1 MSCFTQ
7 IILLKGTYKMF
18 SLKKTVSLIHKEGWK
33 FATIFFLT
41 SLLLL
46 MVWLPFA
53 IIGFLLTFFV
63 VWFFRDPDRKT
74 PNIKNKII
82 SPADGKIC
90 LIDKAKPPKELL
102 MDSKEMFRIC
112 VFMNVFNVHV
122 NRSPVKGT
130 IREIVYK
137 KGQFLNA
144 SLDKASEKN
153 ERNSLIIETDDNKEI
168 IVTQIAGLIA
178 RRILSFVNN
187 KDKIDAG
194 ERFGLIRFGS
204 RVDIYLPEGSKAA
217 VKIGDTVKAG
227 ETIIGSL

>member
-1 MSCFTQ
+1 
-7 IILLKGTYKMF
+7 MF

-41 SLLLL
+41 SSLLL